1 MSSSRAKSWKNPP
14 LSSSHTTQPRL
25 KGPPGAGL
33 TFPSLSWR
41 MDLLLGHGP
50 FSRGM
55 DLLLRDR
62 SFSWGINPSPTGWT
76 FSWRMDPSLGTWTLL
91 LGHGPFSWGMD
102 LLLEDGRFFKQLLPI
117 SHLAGT
123 RSSQP
128 GLLNSTPHSTSW
140 EFEPLYQHFHSR
152 TGDNSPALSVQNCLM
167 YTSECLCVHKQDH
180 LNVVTPANL

>member
-1 MSSSRAKSWKNPP
+1 MLAHRSPCTDRHSHDQQHPRLLDMSSSRAKSWKNPP

-102 LLLEDGRFFKQLLPI
+102 LLLEDGPF
-117 SHLAGT
+117 S
-123 RSSQP
+123 
-128 GLLNSTPHSTSW
+128 
-140 EFEPLYQHFHSR
+140 
-152 TGDNSPALSVQNCLM
+152 
-167 YTSECLCVHKQDH
+167 
-180 LNVVTPANL
+180 